1 MKPFQKSKHCQYYFP
16 DLARATL
23 SDPRTAIPLRKSWWR
38 LKKYVWF
45 ISVWGPLEFSK
56 KMLSSRVSGKHASK
70 NPQIQSV
77 PLILDLQPGE
87 LVEVRSEKEIF
98 ATLDHEGKL
107 RGLNFIPEMRK
118 YCGKRYRVYKKLKK
132 IILETTGELRTVRTP
147 TVFLEGAF
155 CDGKAHGGCD
165 RSCFIFWREAWLK
178 RVAPESSE
186 EHKKKHQF
194 N

>member
-1 MKPFQKSKHCQYYFP
+1 MPYTDQEFERCQYYFSDMEP
-16 DLARATL
+16 FTL
-23 SDPRTAIPLRKSWWR
+23 PDPRTAIPLRRLWWR

-45 ISVWGPLEFSK
+45 ISGWGLLEFLRK
-56 KMLSSRVSGKHASK
+56 ILSFKFFGKRSSTRK
-70 NPQIQSV
+70 V
-77 PLILDLQPGE
+77 PSAQLSLNLQPGE

-118 YCGKRYRVYKKLKK
+118 YCGKRFRVFKRLEK

-147 TVFLEGAF
+147 TVFLKGAI
-155 CDGKAHGGCD
+155 CDGSAHGGCD

-178 RVAPESSE
+178 RVLPEDSQE
-186 EHKKKHQF
+186 EKAKPH
-194 N
+194 